1 MLSPVARMY
10 LALPASS
17 ADLERSF
24 SSAGF
29 ILEGRQRLLVRNLET
44 QAVVRDYLVELER
57 SHSKEVY
64 LQRTE
69 AIVLALQADAD
80 NTEAAAPVSLLN
92 CVIPRYAK

>member
-10 LALPASS
+10 LALPAAS

-57 SHSKEVY
+57 SHTKEVY
-64 LQRTE
+64 LQRAE
-69 AIVLALQADAD
+69 AIVVSLQAAD
-80 NTEAAAPVSLLN
+80 VANTEAPAAASGVIALN
-92 CVIPRYAK
+92 